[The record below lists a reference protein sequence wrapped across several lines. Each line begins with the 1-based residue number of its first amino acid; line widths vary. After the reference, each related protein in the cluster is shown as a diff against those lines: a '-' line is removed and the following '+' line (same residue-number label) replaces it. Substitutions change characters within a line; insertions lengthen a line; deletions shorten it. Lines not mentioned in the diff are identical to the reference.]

1 MTNGKF
7 PTNSKNGK
15 IPTLIPNKGSISPE
29 PTPPVKTGLFSRLKN
44 YFTGNSVSMEE
55 VLRRRTLIQLIG
67 SAGIIFEGLVIIVAF
82 FVPINIPNLPIQ
94 REGLITLMI
103 IAIAIYIIILWLNR
117 IYQVQLAGW
126 LLVISVTLLVGIGNF
141 IVWYN
146 FYSSIF
152 LSYFVLGIIVVLS
165 GQVIDQ
171 IAPFVV
177 ASIGTIFTLISFTR
191 RDFFSVP
198 DNEVL
203 NLIQIANV
211 LLGVAAIYIFAA
223 LSWANA
229 RTTKNIF
236 KRMEDQNHLL
246 VEANQRLS
254 QNFQSNITTANFIA
268 GLSDQLSSL
277 SVNQSSQTEQQVRA
291 ITKVSTTL
299 SIVGDTA
306 RRLADASGEVF
317 RTSEAALQT
326 AEEGGRAIGES
337 IDGIETLRQNVEHIA
352 GIVYDLSQQSN
363 RIGQIVE
370 LITELADE
378 TNLLALNATIEAA
391 GAGEYGK
398 RFAVV
403 AQEVQTLA
411 NRSRL
416 SARDVQTILSKITDA
431 IKNTL
436 SATEQGLEVAQ
447 QLSETAGL
455 SGEAIEK
462 IIAAIENNTSL
473 SRQIYQATQ
482 VQSNVTEDAIKM
494 INDVSQASLE
504 AASRAAELA
513 RAGQQL
519 SETSAKLKR

>member
-1 MTNGKF
+1 MTNGKS
-7 PTNSKNGK
+7 PTTNKNGLK
-15 IPTLIPNKGSISPE
+15 PAF
-29 PTPPVKTGLFSRLKN
+29 PPINGRMQSAPPPPKKSGIFLRLKN
-44 YFTGNSVSMEE
+44 YLLSSTVSMEE
-55 VLRRRTLIQLIG
+55 VLRRRSLIHILVIAGQLFQIMIIGATLTLPDTPAAQSLG
-67 SAGIIFEGLVIIVAF
+67 SKNATIGLVLCSIIVYS
-82 FVPINIPNLPIQ
+82 VV
-94 REGLITLMI
+94 
-103 IAIAIYIIILWLNR
+103 YWLNR
-117 IYQVQLAGW
+117 SYHVYLAGW
-126 LLVISVTLLVGIGNF
+126 LLISCVTTLIIIGSFAIWNNYLTNF
-141 IVWYN
+141 LA
-146 FYSSIF
+146 FF
-152 LSYFVLGIIVVLS
+152 LLGILVTLS

-171 IAPFVV
+171 VAPFVV
-177 ASIGTIFTLISFTR
+177 ATIGSVAFVISFWT
-191 RDFFSVP
+191 DNFYAIPGDEPISAIQTTSVF
-198 DNEVL
+198 L
-203 NLIQIANV
+203 CA
-211 LLGVAAIYIFAA
+211 GAIYIFAA
-223 LSWANA
+223 LSWSNA

-236 KRMEDQNHLL
+236 ARMEEQNRLL

-254 QNFQSNITTANFIA
+254 QNFQSNLTTANFIA

-277 SVNQSSQTEQQVRA
+277 SVDQSSQTEQQVRA

-317 RTSEAALQT
+317 RTSETALQT
-326 AEEGGRAIGES
+326 AEEGGRSIGES

-411 NRSRL
+411 NRSRV
-416 SARDVQTILSKITDA
+416 SARDVQNILSKITDS
-431 IKNTL
+431 IKNSL
-436 SATEQGLEVAQ
+436 EATEQGLEVAQ
-447 QLSETAGL
+447 QLSETAGR

-462 IIAAIENNTSL
+462 IIAAIENTTGL

-494 INDVSQASLE
+494 ITEVSLTSQE

-519 SETSAKLKR
+519 NETSTKLKR